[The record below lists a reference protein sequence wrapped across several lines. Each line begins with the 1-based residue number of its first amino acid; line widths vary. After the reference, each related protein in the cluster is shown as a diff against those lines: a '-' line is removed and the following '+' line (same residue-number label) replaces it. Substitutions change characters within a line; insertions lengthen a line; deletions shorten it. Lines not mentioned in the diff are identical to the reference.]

1 MPNLLVA
8 DIPGPVAV
16 LHDKTDLNAVKVDV
30 TLARLHTLQSI
41 CLLQEQEIKS
51 LRREVA
57 DLTTLCDELAAEL
70 EAVYGL
76 QDQGAAALA
85 AIAAAEVDGGD

>member
-8 DIPGPVAV
+8 EIPGPVAA
-16 LHDKTDLNAVKVDV
+16 LTPQTNLNVVKVNV
-30 TLARLHTLQSI
+30 ALARLHTLQSVL
-41 CLLQEQEIKS
+41 LLQEQEIKT

-57 DLTTLCDELAAEL
+57 DLTALADELAAEL

-76 QDQGAAALA
+76 QDQGACALAALA
-85 AIAAAEVDGGD
+85 AWEVDDAD